1 MSLANPGDV
10 VVSKFTMTSDRGKLD
25 LANGFLT
32 LDVYE
37 GIFSPGMMADVRVQD
52 ADDFIGEL
60 KLVGDEEVEIEL
72 EVPGGESATYKFAV
86 ESIENAN
93 MTDRTLSSR
102 MYVIRLISKE
112 ALMAKTN
119 FVQKSYKKEISS
131 IVEHIHKEFLKS
143 EKPIEVEKTKG
154 QQDVV
159 LPNYNPYKAIDVVRR
174 RAVSDENK
182 SSSFVYFETR
192 EGGQQAFKFVSIEK
206 LFKGSTV
213 KTVKQLDTMGYKF
226 AEGMDEQVACL
237 EIPKQFDSV
246 DRVQTGGKRR
256 VSYYDFRTQTYKKKD
271 VTPDPKSYKTGGEG
285 SYESSKFKQDYYENV
300 KNPPP
305 TIVPVDY
312 SQRKKTDIPEKSAD
326 QLVYIATLMQNA
338 VKMRVMGDFALKPG
352 VMIDAKIPVKKM
364 TTGPRD
370 DDKMLSGKFL
380 VTRVKHEIAELG
392 VSPRFTTAIECVK
405 GNPEEGV

>member
-1 MSLANPGDV
+1 MSLSNPGDV
-10 VVSKFTMTSDRGKLD
+10 SVSKFTMSSDRGSVD
-25 LANGFLT
+25 LTKTFMT

-37 GIFSPGMMADVRVQD
+37 GIFSPGMMADIRVQD
-52 ADDFIGEL
+52 ADDYIGEL
-60 KLVGDEEVEIEL
+60 KLVGDEEIEIQL
-72 EVPGGESATYKFAV
+72 EVLGGESATYKFAV
-86 ESIENAN
+86 ESIENVD

-102 MYVIRLISKE
+102 LYVIRAISKE

-119 FVQKSYKKEISS
+119 YVQKSYTTEISS
-131 IVEHIHKEFLKS
+131 IVEDIHKEFLKS
-143 EKPIEVEKTKG
+143 SKPIEVEKTKG
-154 QQDVV
+154 QQNVV
-159 LPNYNPYKAIDVVRR
+159 LPNYSPYKAIDVVRR

-192 EGGQQAFKFVSIEK
+192 EGGEQAFKFMTIEK
-206 LFKGSTV
+206 MFKGPTV
-213 KTVKQLDTMGYKF
+213 KTVRQLDTAGYQF
-226 AEGMDEQVACL
+226 MEGMDEQIMSMEV
-237 EIPKQFDSV
+237 PKQFDSV

-256 VSYYDFRTQTYKKKD
+256 VSYYDFRTQKYRKKD
-271 VTPDPKSYKTGGEG
+271 VTPDPKSYKTGGQG
-285 SYESSKFKQDYYENV
+285 SYESSKFKQEYYDSV

-305 TIVPVDY
+305 SIVPVDY

-352 VMIDAKIPVKKM
+352 VMIDAKIPQKKM

-380 VTRVKHEIAELG
+380 VTRVKHEVAELG

>member
-1 MSLANPGDV
+1 MSMSNPGDV
-10 VVSKFTMTSDRGKLD
+10 SVSKFTMSSDRGELN
-25 LANGFLT
+25 LANAFLT
-32 LDVYE
+32 IDVYE
-37 GIFSPGMMADVRVQD
+37 GIFSPGMLADIRVLD
-52 ADDFIGEL
+52 TDDYIGEL
-60 KLVGDEEVEIEL
+60 KLVGDEEVTIEL

-86 ESIENAN
+86 ESIEGVN
-93 MTDRTLSSR
+93 MTDRSLSSR
-102 MYVIRLISKE
+102 TYVIRAVSKE

-119 FVQKSYKKEISS
+119 FVQKSYKTEISS
-131 IVEHIHKEFLKS
+131 IVEDIHKEFLKS

-154 QQDVV
+154 QHDVV
-159 LPNYNPYKAIDVVRR
+159 LPNYNPYKAIDLVRR

-192 EGGQQAFKFVSIEK
+192 EGGQQAFKFTTIEK
-206 LFKGSTV
+206 LFKGDTV
-213 KTVKQLDTMGYKF
+213 KTVRQLDTAGYKF
-226 AEGMDEQVACL
+226 MRGMEEQIACL
-237 EIPKQFDSV
+237 EIPKQFDTV

-285 SYESSKFKQDYYENV
+285 SYESSKFKKDYYENV

-338 VKMRVMGDFALKPG
+338 VKMRVMGDFAIKPG
-352 VMIDAKIPVKKM
+352 VMIDAKIPQKKM

-370 DDKMLSGKFL
+370 DDSMLSGKFL